1 MNGKDIF
8 RDLKKGYKPQLNG
21 FDLQNRHIFSAKVG
35 QKLPVFN
42 QAAIPGGEYRVNVA
56 ELIQSINPYAT
67 NPFIRVRQTLDFYFF
82 PYNYSNTMFN
92 QLIAGRKDLTLR
104 TQIGQDLEV
113 ANFCLGDFLAFL
125 LSYHAALYAV
135 CSDGWQPADPD
146 DKQVVSFQ
154 GKRMCDC
161 CHLQISPESYM
172 ISDIVR
178 ALDLYGYGNYLPLF
192 KAVENAM
199 SNHLVSVNDQTF
211 YDTFTNY
218 YAYDRGDGIS
228 DGSAWVLLRQ
238 STNLFNWTGDSLP
251 VGSDFSFST
260 NWEPRNYNLFRPAA
274 YNRVYDAFVRNSYF
288 TEHLVAYI
296 THPTGSA
303 EDPKHTFEFAELF
316 NFDGLT
322 NINIKGLSSAAAARR
337 LWLMLSIFA
346 LKPATHFK
354 DLFTGVMPDS
364 QFGDISVM
372 MDNRNWMNLEVD
384 SNFFRQYPDE
394 SSVLAGYGKESIDNT
409 LGYNAVS
416 VENDIPSNTKFRFN
430 PALAISVLEQRRA
443 NALQIFRERQ
453 MRAGNRTSD
462 NFRAHFGVEPYSN
475 TDMLPTYLGS
485 FEGDVISN
493 TTVSTSDS
501 GDMSVGSRAA
511 YATGSMSGNQIEFK
525 SKDFGTIIGIL
536 SIVPYDDYNAFMVDK
551 ELSKLEQFD
560 FAFSEFDD
568 LGLQAAPLDDFTIFG
583 LPTSDL
589 NLPLNTIR
597 GYLFRYYE
605 HKLAVDKVHG
615 EFYRGWTPR
624 HLNTWA
630 TSFNQIPNGV
640 FSHYTSARPTLNPLQ
655 ESFFYVQVNDLDSVF
670 GFAADYHQ
678 SSDQFAI
685 NVNFNAPAL
694 QPLSVLGLPY

>member
-1 MNGKDIF
+1 MNGKDIY

-113 ANFCLGDFLAFL
+113 ANFCLGDLLAFL
-125 LSYHAALYAV
+125 LSYHAALYTV

-146 DKQVVSFQ
+146 NKQVVTFQ

-161 CHLQISPESYM
+161 CHLQISPESYV

-192 KAVENAM
+192 KAIENALNN
-199 SNHLVSVNDQTF
+199 SLASVNDQTF
-211 YDTFTNY
+211 YDTFTSY
-218 YAYDRGDGIS
+218 YAYDRGEGVS

-238 STNLFNWTGDSLP
+238 STNLYNWTGDSLP
-251 VGSDFSFST
+251 SGSDFSFST
-260 NWEPRNYNLFRPAA
+260 NWESRNYNLFRPAA

-288 TEHLVAYI
+288 TDHLIAYFI
-296 THPTGSA
+296 DPIA
-303 EDPKHTFEFAELF
+303 PLEDSKHTFEFAELF

-337 LWLMLSIFA
+337 IWLMLAIFA
-346 LKPATHFK
+346 IKPSTHFK

-372 MDNRNWMNLEVD
+372 MDDRSWMGLEIKTGYEYYSGDSPALEAKSLVD
-384 SNFFRQYPDE
+384 GDNHP
-394 SSVLAGYGKESIDNT
+394 AGTIAPIVMTDGDKY
-409 LGYNAVS
+409 
-416 VENDIPSNTKFRFN
+416 RFN

-462 NFRAHFGVEPYSN
+462 NFRAHFGVVPYSN

-501 GDMSVGSRAA
+501 GDMAVGSRAA
-511 YATGSMSGNQIEFK
+511 YATGTMSGNQIEFK

-583 LPTSDL
+583 LPSSDL
-589 NLPLNTIR
+589 NLPLNSIR